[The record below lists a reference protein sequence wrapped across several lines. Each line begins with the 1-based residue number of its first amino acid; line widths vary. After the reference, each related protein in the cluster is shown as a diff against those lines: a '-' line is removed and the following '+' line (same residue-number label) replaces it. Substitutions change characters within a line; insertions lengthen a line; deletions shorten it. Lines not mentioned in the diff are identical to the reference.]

1 MKGSRMNIPEAR
13 RRFAALVNRDQEGFR
28 LAEAALLIAQEEYA
42 NLDVSAYLAQL
53 DRIADTIK
61 AQLALELDPRHI
73 VNGINTYLFDELRF
87 RGNREHY
94 DDPRNSF
101 LNDVIEL
108 RLGIPITLSVVYIEI
123 GRLVGLPIA
132 GVGLPSHFIVKYTA
146 QPKPFWIDPFNRGN
160 IMTREDCQQLLQQLY
175 GEKLPWN
182 DTYLDPVSD
191 RDILQRML
199 NNLKIIYARQGE
211 HRRAL
216 SVIERI
222 LVLRPD
228 LPYEVRDRGLV
239 HYQLGHLQ
247 AALYDLQR
255 YLELFQEAPD
265 AAMITRHIDAL
276 RQQLE
281 S

>member
-1 MKGSRMNIPEAR
+1 MHIPEAR

-42 NLDVSAYLAQL
+42 NLDVTAYLARI
-53 DRIADTIK
+53 DSIADTIK
-61 AQLALELDPRHI
+61 AQLALELDPRRI
-73 VNGINTYLFDELRF
+73 VQAINTHLFDELGF

-94 DDPRNSF
+94 ADPRNSF
-101 LNDVIEL
+101 LNDVIER

-123 GRLVGLPIA
+123 GRLVGLPIS
-132 GVGLPSHFIVKYTA
+132 GVGMPGHFIVQYTA
-146 QPKPFWIDPFNRGN
+146 QPEPFWIDPFYRGN
-160 IMTREDCQQLLQQLY
+160 VMTRADCQQFLQRLY

-182 DTYLDPVSD
+182 DAFLDPISD
-191 RDILQRML
+191 HDILQRML

-222 LVLRPD
+222 LVLSPD

-265 AAMITRHIDAL
+265 AAVITRHVDAL

-281 S
+281 P

>member
-1 MKGSRMNIPEAR
+1 MHIPEAR

-42 NLDVSAYLAQL
+42 NLDVTAYLARI
-53 DRIADTIK
+53 DSIADTIK
-61 AQLALELDPRHI
+61 AQLALELDPRRI
-73 VNGINTYLFDELRF
+73 VQAINTHLFDELGF

-94 DDPRNSF
+94 ADPRNSF
-101 LNDVIEL
+101 LNDVIER

-123 GRLVGLPIA
+123 GRLVGLPIS
-132 GVGLPSHFIVKYTA
+132 GVGMPGHFIVQYTA
-146 QPKPFWIDPFNRGN
+146 QPEPFWIDPFYRGN
-160 IMTREDCQQLLQQLY
+160 VMTRADCQQFLQRLY

-182 DTYLDPVSD
+182 DAFLDPASD
-191 RDILQRML
+191 HDILQRML

-222 LVLRPD
+222 LVLSPD

-265 AAMITRHIDAL
+265 AAVITRHVDAL

-281 S
+281 P

>member
-1 MKGSRMNIPEAR
+1 MHIPEAR

-42 NLDVSAYLAQL
+42 NLDVTAYLARI
-53 DRIADTIK
+53 DSIADTIK
-61 AQLALELDPRHI
+61 AQLALELDPRRI
-73 VNGINTYLFDELRF
+73 VQAINTHLFDELDF

-94 DDPRNSF
+94 ADPRNSF
-101 LNDVIEL
+101 LNDVIER

-123 GRLVGLPIA
+123 GRLVGLPIS
-132 GVGLPSHFIVKYTA
+132 GVGMPGHFIVQYTA
-146 QPKPFWIDPFNRGN
+146 QPEPFWIDPFYRGN
-160 IMTREDCQQLLQQLY
+160 VMTRADCQQFLQRLY

-182 DTYLDPVSD
+182 DAFLDPISD
-191 RDILQRML
+191 HDILQRML

-222 LVLRPD
+222 LVLSPD

-265 AAMITRHIDAL
+265 AAVITRHVDAL

-281 S
+281 P

>member
-1 MKGSRMNIPEAR
+1 MHIPEAR

-42 NLDVSAYLAQL
+42 NLDVTAYLARI
-53 DRIADTIK
+53 DSIADTIK
-61 AQLALELDPRHI
+61 AQLALELDPRRI
-73 VNGINTYLFDELRF
+73 VQAINTHLFDELGF

-94 DDPRNSF
+94 ADPRNSF
-101 LNDVIEL
+101 LNDVIER

-123 GRLVGLPIA
+123 GRLVGLPIS
-132 GVGLPSHFIVKYTA
+132 GVGMPGHFIVQYTA
-146 QPKPFWIDPFNRGN
+146 QPEPFWIDPFYRGN
-160 IMTREDCQQLLQQLY
+160 VMTRADCQQFLQRLY

-182 DTYLDPVSD
+182 DAFLDPVSD

-222 LVLRPD
+222 LVLSPD

-265 AAMITRHIDAL
+265 AAVITRHVDAL

-281 S
+281 P